1 MGEIAAAVDMEVQ
14 ATPVSI
20 AITNQTWCRIPIMLG
35 APIWHSVVR
44 GHSLGDPSET
54 GDHTHNNLISAMS
67 RHQKNREISALSCC
81 GYF

>member
-1 MGEIAAAVDMEVQ
+1 MGAPPKGLRCEEEEGGVGEIAAAVDMEVQ

-54 GDHTHNNLISAMS
+54 GGPHP
-67 RHQKNREISALSCC
+67 
-81 GYF
+81 